1 MNAVMHRYDLTEDA
15 DMSESENHNLAIQVA
30 ELRSDVRHIQSD
42 VTDVKADIRETNQRI
57 ESLRKETENRF
68 DKVDQKFESVN
79 KEISAVKNSLWLAK
93 VWALGLYF
101 ALAGSLLL
109 VLARGFKWI

>member
-15 DMSESENHNLAIQVA
+15 DMSEGENHNLAIQVA

-42 VTDVKADIRETNQRI
+42 VTDLKADVHALRRETAD
-57 ESLRKETENRF
+57 RF
-68 DKVDQKFESVN
+68 DRVEQKFDSKFESVN
-79 KEISAVKNSLWLAK
+79 KEISEVKNSLWSAK

-109 VLARGFKWI
+109 VLARGFK

>member
-15 DMSESENHNLAIQVA
+15 DMSEGENNNLGIQVA

-42 VTDVKADIRETNQRI
+42 VTDLKADVRALE
-57 ESLRKETENRF
+57 
-68 DKVDQKFESVN
+68 QKFN
-79 KEISAVKNSLWLAK
+79 KEISAVKNFLWSAK
-93 VWALGLYF
+93 IWALLLYF
-101 ALAGSLLL
+101 ALSGSLLL

>member
-1 MNAVMHRYDLTEDA
+1 MDVDMTEG
-15 DMSESENHNLAIQVA
+15 ENNKLAIQVA
-30 ELRSDVRHIQSD
+30 QLRSDVRHIQSD
-42 VTDVKADIRETNQRI
+42 VTDVKADMRVLRE
-57 ESLRKETENRF
+57 ETRAQF
-68 DKVDQKFESVN
+68 DKFENKFEQRFESVN
-79 KEISAVKNSLWLAK
+79 KEISAIKNSLWTAK

>member
-1 MNAVMHRYDLTEDA
+1 MNAVMHRSDLTEGA
-15 DMSESENHNLAIQVA
+15 DMPESEDNNLAIQVA

-42 VTDVKADIRETNQRI
+42 VTNVKADMRA
-57 ESLRKETENRF
+57 LRKETGERYDKIEQKF
-68 DKVDQKFESVN
+68 DSKFESLDQTLW
-79 KEISAVKNSLWLAK
+79 SAKI
-93 VWALGLYF
+93 WALGLYC